1 MTKNKSFIELC
12 ERVKTEEGMD
22 IRYILETENKSLEHV
37 DPFSEN
43 LTSKQKK
50 DIIEEIK
57 NNKWYFF
64 REIVRVCIPGSYT
77 PIPYQNIGI
86 NKMMLSSYTAKEE
99 GRSTLVSSP
108 RQTMKSYQEI
118 IYALWEAISLNK
130 EFAIYKNTNFTR
142 NIFNIYEILPK
153 YIMKE
158 IKFHKHFKNVPQ
170 YITKVNKEKFKI
182 DGNEIWIFDD
192 SLPEEFKEDHF
203 SNVFRIT
210 AMPINKPE
218 YFHVIKLWN
227 SLNDY
232 RFNEVINDKFVKITY
247 KWWELGKS
255 QEWYDEMKRIMPNDE
270 FIAQELDVEWP
281 VGIFLSWEDICTETV
296 NIIDGKEVKT
306 LTFHKRMNKPI
317 TISKKE
323 SEIDKPEG
331 DH

>member
-12 ERVKTEEGMD
+12 DRVKFEEDMD
-22 IRYILETENKSLEHV
+22 ISYILETKNKSLEYI
-37 DPFSEN
+37 DPFSET
-43 LTSKQKK
+43 LTHKQKK
-50 DIIEEIK
+50 GIVEEIK

-64 REIVRVCIPGSYT
+64 REIIRIWNPGGDT
-77 PIPYQNIGI
+77 PLPYRYIDI
-86 NKMMLSSYTAKEE
+86 NKMMLSSYMAKEE

-118 IYALWEAISLNK
+118 FYALWEAISLDK

-142 NIFNIYEILPK
+142 NIFSIYEILPK

-170 YITKVNKEKFKI
+170 YITKLNREKFKI
-182 DGNEIWIFDD
+182 NGNEIWIFDD
-192 SLPEEFKEDHF
+192 NLPKEFKEDHF

-218 YFHVIKLWN
+218 YFHVINLWN

-232 RFNEVINDKFVKITY
+232 RFDKTVNDEFVKITY

-255 QEWYDEMKRIMPNDE
+255 QKWYDDMKRILPNDD
-270 FIAQELDVEWP
+270 FIAQELDLEWP
-281 VGIFLSWEDICTETV
+281 VGIFLS
-296 NIIDGKEVKT
+296 
-306 LTFHKRMNKPI
+306 
-317 TISKKE
+317 
-323 SEIDKPEG
+323 
-331 DH
+331 